1 MKQALV
7 QIKFATNV
15 YCILH
20 GQILANA
27 ERGFNQYNPHTKVTN
42 IIGYLAENLENHCD
56 HFGEQVKAGQG
67 DSGERQRPPLL
78 PGDRAG
84 DGWLRVERKGI

>member
-1 MKQALV
+1 MDHQRSSK
-7 QIKFATNV
+7 
-15 YCILH
+15 
-20 GQILANA
+20 
-27 ERGFNQYNPHTKVTN
+27 
-42 IIGYLAENLENHCD
+42 YLRILENHCD